1 MTLYSLWIYSL
12 WLSILTMTI
21 LTMTLLTMAKVPSLK
36 YGWLCSLCYG
46 YVPGESAARFT

>member
-1 MTLYSLWIYSL
+1 MDLLAVA
-12 WLSILTMTI
+12 ILTMTI